1 VKSRQISVGL
11 SEDHYRHLKE
21 MAGSYQVSLSSLA
34 GSMIEEKLSDKGGFE
49 QEVRN
54 SFGNLERRM
63 GKMAYRLTRT
73 EILLD
78 EFLDAYL
85 FYTHELGKDNEALL
99 PGMYASGKERHK
111 KILTIVQARL
121 KNKEEAVPE
130 TEDDQKQV

>member
-1 VKSRQISVGL
+1 MKSRQISVGL
-11 SEDHYRHLKE
+11 SDDHYRHLKE

-63 GKMAYRLTRT
+63 GKMAYRLART
-73 EILLD
+73 ELLID

-85 FYTHELGKDNEALL
+85 FYTPELPKDDERRA
-99 PGMYASGKERHK
+99 GCYASGKARHK
-111 KILTIVQARL
+111 KILEKVKERL
-121 KNKEEAVPE
+121 SSKEEAVPE
-130 TEDDQKQV
+130 TEEDRKQV